1 MRRRRLPAP
10 FRRRG
15 RVEKPPTTARGALP
29 ETGTEATLQSAHC
42 DREARQLDHRLR
54 PGRRLPG
61 GPETR
66 DPPGTRDYGDADT
79 CRRTVFAWLAH
90 YNTRRR
96 HAADGHLSP
105 NAYERRHHT
114 AELTLTARSMTACP
128 PSRGRPDGPSTG
140 PWSGR
145 EVVSRTGAGR

>member
-1 MRRRRLPAP
+1 MHTAI
-10 FRRRG
+10 
-15 RVEKPPTTARGALP
+15 EKLDNSITDFGLVDAFLEDLKR
-29 ETGTEATLQSAHC
+29 ET
-42 DREARQLDHRLR
+42 LR
-54 PGRRLPG
+54 
-61 GPETR
+61 
-66 DPPGTRDYGDADT
+66 GTRDYGDADT

-128 PSRGRPDGPSTG
+128 PSRGKARRPVHRTVVGP
-140 PWSGR
+140 
-145 EVVSRTGAGR
+145 